1 MTKIP
6 TKTTRARIIIADDC
20 RAVLDAV
27 ATMLASDF
35 DIVGTA
41 RDGGDLLDAAARLN
55 PDVIVLDL
63 SMPVYNGLQVARRLR
78 EEHSLAKVVFLT
90 VHGDKDF
97 VHEALASGASA
108 YILKSSM
115 AVELGHAIHEALAG
129 RTYVSPRIAFT
140 DSNTSS

>member
-6 TKTTRARIIIADDC
+6 TKTRRSRIIIADDC

-27 ATMLASDF
+27 AAMLASDF

-41 RDGGDLLDAAARLN
+41 RDGGELLDAVARLN
-55 PDVIVLDL
+55 PDIVVLDL
-63 SMPVYNGLQVARRLR
+63 SMPVCNGLEVARRLR
-78 EEHSLAKVVFLT
+78 AEHSRAKVVFLT
-90 VHGDKDF
+90 VHGDEDF
-97 VHEALASGASA
+97 VHEALAAGAAA

-129 RTYVSPRIAFT
+129 RTYVSPRIAIT
-140 DSNTSS
+140 DSNKSS